1 MRSPLALVWVVVGA
15 LVAGVA
21 LSFGQTTAPDG
32 IAPLVNSALPV
43 VTLAALAA
51 LAGRQLW
58 ACVALAAAAGPLA
71 MVGYYGTSVLRGFG
85 ASSSSLLLWVGAGL
99 VAGSVMGAAV
109 WAMRQPREAAPA
121 MAVRGAA
128 VGFWPGIA
136 LGEAAHG
143 LTRIADTTPTAY
155 WWAQAAVGLVVLAAL
170 AATALDGVRAWVV
183 AVTSTIVV
191 AGGLYVAYGVL

>member
-1 MRSPLALVWVVVGA
+1 MRSPVALVWVVVGA
-15 LVAGVA
+15 LLAGVA

-32 IAPLVNSALPV
+32 IAPLANSALPV

-58 ACVALAAAAGPLA
+58 ACVALGAAAGPLA

-85 ASSSSLLLWVGAGL
+85 ASSSSLLLWVTAGL

-109 WAMRQPREAAPA
+109 WAMRQPREDAPS
-121 MAVRGAA
+121 MLLRGLA

-155 WWAQAAVGLVVLAAL
+155 WWTQAVVAVAVLAAL
-170 AATALDGVRAWVV
+170 ATTRLVGARARLVAVGAAAVV
-183 AVTSTIVV
+183 A
-191 AGGLYVAYGVL
+191 AGLYVVYGAA

>member
-1 MRSPLALVWVVVGA
+1 MTSPVALVWVVVGA
-15 LVAGVA
+15 LLAGVA

-32 IAPLVNSALPV
+32 IAPLANSALPV

-58 ACVALAAAAGPLA
+58 ACVALGAAAGPLA

-85 ASSSSLLLWVGAGL
+85 ASSSSLLLWVTAGL

-109 WAMRQPREAAPA
+109 WAMRQPREDAPS
-121 MAVRGAA
+121 MLLRGLA

-155 WWAQAAVGLVVLAAL
+155 WWAQAILGVVVLGVL
-170 AATALDGVRAWVV
+170 ATTSLNGVRAWAGAV
-183 AVTSTIVV
+183 ASTIVV
-191 AGGLYVAYGVL
+191 AGALYVAYGVV